1 MREII
6 IGEGELPGE
15 QRVLEKPGAELGCE
29 LDVVGE
35 EMSED
40 VVELLEELW

>member
-1 MREII
+1 MCEII

-29 LDVVGE
+29 LDVVGV